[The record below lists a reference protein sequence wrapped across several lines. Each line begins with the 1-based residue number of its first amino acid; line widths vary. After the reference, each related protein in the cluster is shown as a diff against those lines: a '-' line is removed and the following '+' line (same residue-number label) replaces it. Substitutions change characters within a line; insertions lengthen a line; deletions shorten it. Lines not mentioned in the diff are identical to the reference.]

1 MQLDFSQQSSSSHFC
16 PSRSWRETRL
26 GDMAGRAGSSDS
38 EGSDQA
44 GRQGSLTLR
53 SKNHTPPT
61 KLSELF
67 QFQQLKCKLSWSHRL
82 LGSLC
87 YCSQFQSPKIRG
99 LATWNNW
106 NTDWLQSDVCSALP
120 AGTKKPR
127 STTEATANCRL
138 ETQPKAWLWLLSY
151 QVVRASS
158 CAMLHSDRT
167 WQWELPHTYYII

>member
-38 EGSDQA
+38 EGSDHA